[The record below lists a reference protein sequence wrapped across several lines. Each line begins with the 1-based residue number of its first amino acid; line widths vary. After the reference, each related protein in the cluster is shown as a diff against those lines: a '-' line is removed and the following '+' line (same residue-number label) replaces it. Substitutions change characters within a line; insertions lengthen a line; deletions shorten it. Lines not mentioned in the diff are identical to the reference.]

1 MTTKEIKIKSTS
13 KEDRIK
19 KYLDVIYKF
28 HKLTDKEIDI
38 LVELVLAYQN
48 IQAKYPTVTDT
59 DLFNKLLFDT
69 ANKKEVRDR
78 LQIKDSVFQ
87 NYLTVFRKK
96 GVIKD
101 NKLVVHFIPAV
112 EPFDLIFKFI

>member
-1 MTTKEIKIKSTS
+1 MIQKEIKIKSS
-13 KEDRIK
+13 SLEDKIK
-19 KYLDVIYKF
+19 KYLEVIYKF

-38 LVELVLAYQN
+38 LIVLVLCYYE
-48 IQAKYPTVTDT
+48 IQTKYASTNDT
-59 DLFNKLLFDT
+59 DLFNKLLFDVDS
-69 ANKKEVRDR
+69 KKKIREK

-101 NKLVVHFIPAV
+101 NKLVVHFIPAI